1 MWRICVV
8 EKKNIFKEMQKK
20 LMVQT
25 SETLSLIEDVEQ
37 LKRANKRLL
46 KTMLDIKRL
55 VDERTG
61 DVKLVEDIGLIIDEV
76 VK

>member
-8 EKKNIFKEMQKK
+8 ENKNIFKEMQKK

>member
-1 MWRICVV
+1 MWRTCVV
-8 EKKNIFKEMQKK
+8 EKNIFKEMQKK

-25 SETLSLIEDVEQ
+25 SETLSLIEDIEQ

>member
-1 MWRICVV
+1 M
-8 EKKNIFKEMQKK
+8 ENKNIFKEMQKK

>member
-8 EKKNIFKEMQKK
+8 ENKNIFKEMQKK

-25 SETLSLIEDVEQ
+25 SETLSLIEDIEQ

>member
-1 MWRICVV
+1 M
-8 EKKNIFKEMQKK
+8 ENKNIFKEMQKK

-25 SETLSLIEDVEQ
+25 SETLSLIEDIEQ

>member
-1 MWRICVV
+1 M
-8 EKKNIFKEMQKK
+8 EKNIFKEMQKK

-25 SETLSLIEDVEQ
+25 SETLSLIEDIEQ

>member
-25 SETLSLIEDVEQ
+25 SETLSLIEDIEQ